1 MRHFRRKASQARVLQ
16 ALVDAGVAPFAR
28 PAEHV
33 IATSIDD
40 GPAMVIDLGPEA
52 RQRRILPSVAR
63 RKGRR
68 LIEDFTEF
76 ARGRSRRTWRYW
88 NFRPLEGKAPIG
100 ELQEKV
106 VQFGK
111 QIGNSVEYLR
121 DHYGVDVFIAVI
133 QVRMDDAK
141 QRFDIHAHVIC
152 DVADSDEKAV
162 KHYLWRTYAEVD
174 APRRRI
180 KDVRRAVAYIV
191 PRTYDHSAVPNWPPE
206 ALRAAWQLSGS
217 RTQLI
222 RSYGS
227 FAQWRRLCSGNA
239 KVAAKAPEN
248 KANAPRSRER
258 AVFDVQKA
266 RYGPT
271 VEFATKGIR
280 RRFRIGYRAIP
291 SPVPVLTTDAAD
303 RLSRAQRASA
313 RVSASAGSPSSASL
327 STIPKR
333 NRGTPRIN
341 RFRKWSRPPAVG
353 GRQLWWWKAWPFFG
367 TPHPWRTRWV
377 PRPIRRRLARRAIQH
392 PSAPSSN

>member
-1 MRHFRRKASQARVLQ
+1 MRHVRRKASQARVLQ
-16 ALVDAGVAPFAR
+16 ALVEAGVVPFPR

-40 GPAMVIDLGPEA
+40 GPAIVIDLGPEA

-68 LIEDFTEF
+68 LIEDFAEF

-106 VQFGK
+106 SQFGK
-111 QIGNSVEYLR
+111 QIGNSVEYLH

-152 DVADSDEKAV
+152 DVADSDEVAATD
-162 KHYLWRTYAEVD
+162 YLRRTYAEVD
-174 APRRRI
+174 APRRRVR
-180 KDVRRAVAYIV
+180 DARRAVAYIV
-191 PRTYDHSAVPNWPPE
+191 PRTYDHSAAPDWPPD
-206 ALRAAWQLSGS
+206 ALRAAWELSGT

-227 FAQWRRLCSGNA
+227 FAQWRRLSSGNA
-239 KVAAKAPEN
+239 KGAAKAPEN
-248 KANAPRSRER
+248 KANAPRRRQKAASRPQE
-258 AVFDVQKA
+258 A
-266 RYGPT
+266 RYGPM

-291 SPVPVLTTDAAD
+291 SPAPALTTDAAD
-303 RLSRAQRASA
+303 RLARAQRASA
-313 RVSASAGSPSSASL
+313 RASASAGSASSAKV

-341 RFRKWSRPPAVG
+341 RFRKWSRPSAVE

-367 TPHPWRTRWV
+367 IRPWRTRWV
-377 PRPIRRRLARRAIQH
+377 PRPIRRRLARLAIQH
-392 PSAPSSN
+392 PSGLSSD